1 MMPRLLLISLFGL
14 AFSVQAAPAPETPG
28 LLPTQMARPLL
39 EQDPSVA
46 AARAGLEA
54 ARQEAGLLDRSP
66 YEWTARLS
74 SQRRTLQ
81 EGPAYQEW
89 NAGIE
94 RPLRLPGKA
103 SADRNIG
110 QATIEEAQARYGEAL
125 HEAAQALLSLWLD
138 WLAAERGRELADANR
153 QSAQENL
160 SAVEKRLRAGD
171 ASKLD
176 TSLAQAEL
184 AEQQRLD
191 NDAKTQAAVA
201 WGRLHARFPGFNQEM
216 KAWPT
221 PVPLKQN
228 AAFWRERIL
237 AESDVL
243 KTAQAQLQKAQA
255 EAERARADKLPDPT
269 VGIYTASEAGG
280 RERITGLSVS
290 MPIPGGQRGQRAAKS
305 LQLVEFMRQ
314 QVEGK
319 KRELEAE
326 IAGAIAST
334 EGAHISLQLA
344 EAGAAAMQ
352 DNARLMQRAYALGE
366 ADLQALLLARRQ
378 AMAAAQSALAARA
391 GAAKSYYQLL
401 IDAHLV
407 WDLDHDSP
415 K

>member
-1 MMPRLLLISLFGL
+1 MMPRFLLISLFGL
-14 AFSVQAAPAPETPG
+14 VFSAQAAPAPETPG
-28 LLPTQMARPLL
+28 LLPTQMVRPLL

-54 ARQEAGLLDRSP
+54 ARQEAGMLDSSP

-74 SQRRTLQ
+74 SQRRSLQ

-103 SADRNIG
+103 EADRNIG
-110 QATIEEAQARYGEAL
+110 KATIEEAQARYGEAL
-125 HEAAQALLSLWLD
+125 HEAARDLLSLWLD

-184 AEQQRLD
+184 AEQQRMD

-201 WGRLHARFPGFNQEM
+201 WGRLHARFPGLGQEL

-221 PVPLKQN
+221 PVPLKQS

-237 AESDVL
+237 SESDEL

-269 VGIYTASEAGG
+269 VGIYTASEVGG

-305 LQLVEFMRQ
+305 FQTVEVMRQ
-314 QVEGK
+314 QVESK

-326 IAGAIAST
+326 IANALATT

-344 EAGAAAMQ
+344 EAGAAAMHA
-352 DNARLMQRAYALGE
+352 NARLMQRAYALGE

-378 AMAAAQSALAARA
+378 ATAAAQSALAARV
-391 GAAKSYYQLL
+391 GAAKSYYWLL

-407 WDLDHDSP
+407 WDLDHE
-415 K
+415 

>member
-1 MMPRLLLISLFGL
+1 MMPRLTLLSLFAL
-14 AFSVQAAPAPETPG
+14 AFSVHAAPEAETPG
-28 LLPTQMARPLL
+28 LLPTQMVRPLL

-54 ARQEAGLLDRSP
+54 ARQEAGLLESSP

-81 EGPAYQEW
+81 EGTAYQEW

-110 QATIEEAQARYGEAL
+110 QATIEEAEARYGEAL

-138 WLAAERGRELADANR
+138 WLAAENGRELASINR
-153 QSAQENL
+153 QSAANNL

-176 TSLAQAEL
+176 VSLAQADL
-184 AEQQRLD
+184 AEQQRVD
-191 NDAKTQAAVA
+191 NDAKTQATVA
-201 WGRLHARFPGFNQEM
+201 WGRLHARFPGLGQEM
-216 KAWPT
+216 KTWPA
-221 PVPLKQN
+221 PVALKQN

-237 AESDVL
+237 AESDEL

-290 MPIPGGQRGQRAAKS
+290 MPIPGGQRGQRTERS
-305 LQLVEFMRQ
+305 LQLVEVLRQ
-314 QVEGK
+314 QVESK
-319 KRELEAE
+319 KRALEAE
-326 IAGAIAST
+326 IANAIAST
-334 EGAHISLQLA
+334 EGAYVSLQLA

-366 ADLQALLLARRQ
+366 ADLQSLLLARRQ
-378 AMAAAQSALAARA
+378 ATAAAQSALAARA
-391 GAAKSYYQLL
+391 LAVKSYYRLL

-407 WDLDHDSP
+407 WDLDHE
-415 K
+415 